1 MNSHLCCIVKQV
13 NLRIGRGMS
22 GEIGSPKIACLMRHV
37 NDRMQKRERAECDAI
52 KRRIMMSRNGQEG
65 KSDAMRA
72 MKLRS
77 RGVPHSQGEALPR
90 NSEMAN
96 KIDVAN
102 IA

>member
-1 MNSHLCCIVKQV
+1 MNKVIKAKEMNSHLCCMVEQV

-22 GEIGSPKIACLMRHV
+22 GEIGSPKIACLIRPV

-72 MKLRS
+72 MADNERRMCEDGQ
-77 RGVPHSQGEALPR
+77 RGSVPE
-90 NSEMAN
+90 
-96 KIDVAN
+96 V
-102 IA
+102 